1 MNGLFLTGS
10 SLDDMFDGAYSI
22 FDDVAEGGGFD
33 QLKDRASDLDVEE
46 VVKPKPQKVARKTS
60 TPKRKK
66 VEGYKNKTVNTS
78 SKRGRG
84 RQSGVKG
91 KCGNCGI
98 TGHYKNTCPKYL
110 P

>member
-1 MNGLFLTGS
+1 MNGLFLAGS
-10 SLDDMFDGAYSI
+10 SLDDIFDGAYSI
-22 FDDVAEGGGFD
+22 FDDVGESGGFD
-33 QLKDRASDLDVEE
+33 QLKERASDLEVEE
-46 VVKPKPQKVARKTS
+46 VVNVTPQKVTRKLRK
-60 TPKRKK
+60 PARKK

-98 TGHYKNTCPKYL
+98 TGHYKSTCPAL
-110 P
+110 